1 MKPAL
6 RGIIHL
12 FLLPLCLLSSFLGA
26 QTVKYTTAQYIEM
39 YKDIAIEE
47 MKLYKIPA
55 SITLAQGILES
66 DNGNSVLAR
75 NTNNHF
81 GIKCKAEWTGGKFYY
96 DDDAAQEC
104 FRKYATVKESYH
116 DHSLFL
122 TTRKHYEMLFTLEIT
137 DYRGWAK
144 GLKQAG
150 YATNPAYAEL
160 LINIIEANQL
170 YAYDIGQEPVI
181 GVKAQD
187 SAADK
192 GNETVVVVV
201 PVVAKDTMPRA
212 HDDQQEFQD
221 VILTEGNRMINV
233 NNGVHYII
241 AKKGDTYEKIANDMD
256 IVLKELYRFNDVD
269 KDYILGF
276 GEKVYIEMKNED
288 AAEAFHT
295 VASGETMHMLSQR
308 YGIRLRSLYSK
319 NRMKPGTEPE
329 TGQRLWLQDNAPIY

>member
-1 MKPAL
+1 MKPASRL
-6 RGIIHL
+6 IFHF
-12 FLLPLCLLSSFLGA
+12 FLLPLCLLTTLSWS
-26 QTVKYTTAQYIEM
+26 QNVKYTTAQYIEM

-81 GIKCKAEWTGGKFYY
+81 GIKCKAEWTGAKYY
-96 DDDAAQEC
+96 HDDDAAQEC
-104 FRKYATVKESYH
+104 FRKYLTVKESYH

-122 TTRKHYEMLFTLEIT
+122 TTRKHYAILFSLDIT

-160 LINIIEANQL
+160 LINIIETNKL
-170 YAYDIGQEPVI
+170 NAYDVGGDPLIPA
-181 GVKAQD
+181 KPQD
-187 SAADK
+187 SAKIIVKDP
-192 GNETVVVVV
+192 EVVIQTVVTQDSV
-201 PVVAKDTMPRA
+201 PPV

-221 VILTEGNRMINV
+221 IILTEGNRNINV
-233 NNGVHYII
+233 NNGVHYIT
-241 AKKGDTYEKIANDMD
+241 AKKGDTFENIATDME
-256 IVLKELYRFNDVD
+256 IILKELYRYNDVG
-269 KDYILGF
+269 KDYTLTA
-276 GEKVYIEMKNED
+276 GEKVYIEQKKED

-295 VASGETMHMLSQR
+295 VVAGETMHMLSQR

-319 NRMKPGTEPE
+319 NRMKIGTEAE